1 MSDAGLQMKRICI
14 VGAGAVGGHLAARLA
29 SAGVEV
35 SMLARGATLQA
46 IQAGGVRLE
55 ASDGVFQARVR
66 ASDDATALGPHDVV
80 IVALKAQGL
89 ADVAPALVPLLAPHT
104 PVVFAVNG
112 IPWWY
117 AHGMRP
123 GAVALGDG
131 VLARLDPGGVLAR
144 TVGAARAIGCVVSS
158 PNGVVAPGV
167 VRCLADVNTFVFGE
181 PDGSRSPRLAALV
194 ATLQRGL
201 PGASAA
207 EDIRT
212 SIWRKLLLNLSDSPL
227 AVLTRSIAA
236 DYVREPG
243 MRALFEQLMRE
254 GSAVAAALGVDAPA
268 EPARVLAR
276 VTSHRHS
283 PSMLADLLAGRSLEI
298 DAQVLAVRD
307 LARAAGVATPT
318 LDVVAALLAQ
328 RVQATFA

>member
-1 MSDAGLQMKRICI
+1 MTVVMERICI
-14 VGAGAVGGHLAARLA
+14 VGAGAVGGHIAARLA
-29 SAGVEV
+29 SAGVPV
-35 SMLARGATLQA
+35 SMLARGAALQA
-46 IQAGGVRLE
+46 IRSDGVRLE
-55 ASDGVFQARVR
+55 AGDGVFQARVR
-66 ASDDATALGPHDVV
+66 ASDDAAALGPHDAVV
-80 IVALKAQGL
+80 VALKAQGL
-89 ADVAPALVPLLAPHT
+89 PALAPTLAPLLGPQT

-123 GAVALGDG
+123 GAVALGPQ
-131 VLARLDPGGVLAR
+131 VLARLDPGGALAR
-144 TVGAARAIGCVVSS
+144 TVGVRRAIGCVVSS

-167 VRCLADVNTFVFGE
+167 VRCLADVNTFVVGE
-181 PDGSRSPRLAALV
+181 PDGSGSPRLAAL
-194 ATLQRGL
+194 AALLQRGL

-212 SIWRKLLLNLSDSPL
+212 AIWRKLLLNLSDSPL

-236 DYVREPG
+236 DYARAPG

-254 GSAVAAALGVDAPA
+254 GSAVAAALGIDAPA
-268 EPARVLAR
+268 EPDRVLAR
-276 VTSHRHS
+276 VTAHRHS

-307 LARAAGVATPT
+307 LARAAGVPTPT

-328 RVQATFA
+328 RVQPTFS